1 MTTAWLLPYL
11 LAGVKCDYSSC
22 HQCARMFV
30 RDCSSIFWLEQ
41 IVIIPLVIW
50 LKPSVTILL
59 HLLVGVHRDLSVL
72 WMEGSMTIPVFSR
85 EQSVTI
91 PMSSGWGRHY

>member
-1 MTTAWLLPYL
+1 MTTAWLLLYL
-11 LAGVKCDYSSC
+11 PAGVKRDYSSC
-22 HQCARMFV
+22 QLVEAQ
-30 RDCSSIFWLEQ
+30 RDCSCIFWLEQ
-41 IVIIPLVIW
+41 NVTIPLVIW
-50 LKPSVTILL
+50 LKTSVTILL

-72 WMEGSMTIPVFSR
+72 WMEGSVTIPVFSR